1 MSKVTKLISKNA
13 NDLLLSQ
20 KRMADLYNIIF
31 SYDGIMSEFYCDD
44 KKTTQTY
51 KDTAKLID
59 LLAIK
64 IAQVTNQTDRYIGLY
79 ATNSPK
85 WIIIFWAILKSGN
98 KPYLINMRQPE
109 GATKNCLDILNAF
122 CIISH
127 GATPCDLGIK
137 NYSYEYLM
145 GLPTDDKEIPP
156 LPFADEFALSTSG
169 TSLNQKICFYSGE
182 EICAQILNV
191 GSIAKI
197 NPEIIKSKGGKI
209 KMLAFLPF
217 YHVFGLT
224 AVYLWYAF
232 FGATFVFLKDTKPET
247 ILKTIRDHKVTHIFA
262 VPLLWHGIENKIS
275 STLKELG
282 AKKQKKFL
290 FALNVSVALQGI
302 SSKIG
307 KLYAKIVFKNVRQK
321 LLGNSAIFLISGGSA
336 IRQSASKLINGLGYT
351 LANGYGMSEIGITSV
366 DLSKNIKVRTLC
378 SIGKPFDSVKYK
390 ITDSGELMVCG
401 NSVCKKIIING
412 EETIPETWFNTG
424 DIAQMDKKG
433 NYFIGG
439 RTSEIVCG
447 DDGENLN
454 PDFAENL
461 FSLPHALSLSVL
473 GNAQHTKLML
483 VVQIPKELTP
493 NQKQDLNQAISTA
506 NQKLSGP
513 YRIKNIYFTF
523 DSIMQ
528 PNAIKVSRAFL
539 EKEIE
544 SGRVKLF
551 ENL

>member
-109 GATKNCLDILNAF
+109 GATKNCLDILNTF

-127 GATPCDLGIK
+127 SATPCDLGIK

-145 GLPTDDKEIPP
+145 GLPTDDKEIPS

-197 NPEIIKSKGGKI
+197 NPEIIKSKSGKI

-290 FALNVSVALQGI
+290 FALNVSLALQGI

-424 DIAQMDKKG
+424 DIAQMDKNG